1 MKEPTPDD
9 LDRIDAANPTDRRR
23 MSPAL
28 IGLVALAAFVV
39 VFILQNRDRI
49 ELDFLVV
56 EVRARTWTS
65 IAVSVVLGI
74 LLDRLAQRWWRKRR
88 EQRQRSR

>member
-1 MKEPTPDD
+1 MKEPNPSDV
-9 LDRIDAANPTDRRR
+9 DRIDAANPQNRRR

-28 IGLVALAAFVV
+28 IGLIALAAFVA

-56 EVRARTWTS
+56 EVRARTWTAMAIS
-65 IAVSVVLGI
+65 IVLGI
-74 LLDRLAQRWWRKRR
+74 VLDRLFLRWWRKRR
-88 EQRQRSR
+88 EQRNAR